1 MSVAVHHEINCS
13 EREASVLVLGNSLG
27 TTAAMWE
34 PIVPALGAGRR
45 LLRYDHRGQGASP
58 APPGPYAIAD
68 LGCDVVAL
76 LDRLEIDRAAYCGVS
91 LGAMVGL
98 WLAAHAPD
106 RVESLVVCSGS
117 AHLANPDAWVE
128 RARTVR
134 AAGSTA
140 PIADAVVGR
149 WLTADFAARHPDVAG
164 WLRAMVLASPAAGYA
179 ACCGALE
186 RLDLRAEL
194 ARITAPT
201 LVIAGSEDASI
212 PPEHGRAIADAVP
225 DARFELL
232 SPAAHIPMAERPDA
246 VAALIV
252 EHLEA
257 A

>member
-1 MSVAVHHEINCS
+1 MSVAVHHEINRS
-13 EREASVLVLGNSLG
+13 ETEASVLVLGNSLG
-27 TTAAMWE
+27 TTAAMWD
-34 PIVPALGAGRR
+34 PVVPALAARRR
-45 LLRYDHRGQGASP
+45 LVRYDHRGQGASP

-68 LGCDVVAL
+68 LGRDVVAL

-98 WLAAHAPD
+98 WLAAHVPD
-106 RVESLVVCSGS
+106 RIESLVVCSGS
-117 AHLANPDAWVE
+117 AHLGNPDAWVE
-128 RARTVR
+128 RAQTVR

-149 WLTADFAARHPDVAG
+149 WLTADFAARRPDIAA

-179 ACCGALE
+179 ACCGVLE

-201 LVIAGSEDASI
+201 LVVAGSEDTSI
-212 PPEHGRAIADAVP
+212 PPEHGRAIAAAVP
-225 DARFELL
+225 AARLELL
-232 SPAAHIPMAERPDA
+232 SPAAHIPMAECPEA
-246 VAALIV
+246 VAALILG
-252 EHLEA
+252 HLDA

>member
-1 MSVAVHHEINCS
+1 MSVAVAHEINSS

-34 PIVPALGAGRR
+34 PVVPALAAHRC
-45 LLRYDHRGQGASP
+45 LVRYDHRGQGASP

-68 LGCDVVAL
+68 LGRDVVAL

-106 RVESLVVCSGS
+106 RIEALVVCSGS
-117 AHLANPDAWVE
+117 AHLGNPAAWVE
-128 RARTVR
+128 RAEAVR

-149 WLTADFAARHPDVAG
+149 WLTPGFAARRPDVADR
-164 WLRAMVLASPAAGYA
+164 LRAMVLASPPAGYA
-179 ACCGALE
+179 GCCGALE

-201 LVIAGSEDASI
+201 LVIAGAQDTSI
-212 PPEHGRAIADAVP
+212 PPDHGRAIAAAVP
-225 DARFELL
+225 GARFELL
-232 SPAAHIPMAERPDA
+232 SPAAHIPMAECPGT
-246 VAALIV
+246 VAALILR
-252 EHLEA
+252 HLGA
-257 A
+257 T